1 MTMADDESDKDGSKK
16 KLQFY
21 NARPINRFRETS
33 DASVSLPV
41 VNNSHKTRDSSSL
54 IIMSLVEQLAAAHEQ
69 QEDRRAALTAAL
81 SQSLIKMGIIQST
94 FAMPELSG
102 LRAQYSLAFMRLMSQ
117 ARNSLPVSTTSLTL
131 MGPDQKLVTTQ
142 LPTLFRSRYQQD
154 FEELQLLGR
163 GGFGS
168 VFLTVNKLDKV
179 QYAVKKIN
187 ILLSK
192 VNLVYKILREVT
204 VLAKLNHP
212 NIVSYKTAWTE
223 AYFGE
228 VSSNESSNNNLSS
241 YSFEEIDNEDE
252 ERSNSQLNSSD
263 SLLDKDVLNSRRFDF
278 ERQEAVI
285 TEMSGSPSGWSSGVQ
300 RVIGKPESPLSRT
313 GARTGKFWMNS
324 SNFDSESASFVQFKG
339 DSLSKEPK
347 SKNGAMMVFQR
358 SNSTEND
365 ATQAATLFIQMELCH
380 ITLRDWIDDRNMSGT
395 VNISDNYKLF
405 QQLLLAVQYIHEKG
419 ILHRDI
425 KPRNIFV
432 NTQLQLKLGD
442 FGLAKEDIVVEAQG
456 ARASSPPTPLDLQ
469 TVTFMPQTGVNTSG
483 VGTTAY
489 AAPEQLSSG
498 SINRSS
504 DMYSL
509 GVVLFELFIVAS
521 TEMERVN
528 NITKLRNRDNSC
540 LSLINTK
547 YSRIGEIVWTLTS
560 INPKDRLSAE
570 QLLDEEFSDK
580 DIKVVERDKEMDGL
594 KDTIR
599 LQTQQITKQ
608 EELIAQQNKELLIL
622 RKLLQRVRNENEDL

>member
-1 MTMADDESDKDGSKK
+1 MTMADDECDKDGSKK

-33 DASVSLPV
+33 DGSVSLPV

-117 ARNSLPVSTTSLTL
+117 ARNSLPVSTPSLTL

-168 VFLTVNKLDKV
+168 VYLTVNKLDKV

-263 SLLDKDVLNSRRFDF
+263 SLLDEDVLNSRRFDF

-339 DSLSKEPK
+339 DSRSNEPK
-347 SKNGAMMVFQR
+347 SRNGAMMVFQR